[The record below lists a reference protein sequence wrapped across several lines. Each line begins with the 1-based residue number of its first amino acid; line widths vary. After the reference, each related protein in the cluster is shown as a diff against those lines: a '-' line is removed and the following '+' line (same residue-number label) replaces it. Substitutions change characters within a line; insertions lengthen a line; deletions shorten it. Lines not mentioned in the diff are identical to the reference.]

1 MVAPGCGLKGFHRQS
16 IRTAVGAVN
25 LITLSRP
32 IADEEPLQAGLNDA
46 LIREIMIAQRGG
58 AAALLF
64 ASFVVWLLVRD
75 ATSRVIPALFVT
87 LISVTLLRLVGTTWL
102 LRGAIDRLPRMHLF
116 WASAVIYLLTGG
128 SLAGIVLL
136 AGLHTPVPTT
146 LMLLMVMI
154 GIASTA
160 MVSLAGSPF
169 LYVTYIGPLMSAC
182 FVLASVRPLPA
193 LEQVFPVALPVYT
206 LVLAITMRSIPRAL
220 RGKIILGLKL
230 GLSFDELRD
239 AQARLVEASRQA
251 GRSDVATAVL
261 HNVGNVLN
269 SVNVSAAVVNGIIGS
284 LRTEPLSKVAAMI
297 TDNHGD
303 LARFFRDDQRGQK
316 LPAYFQ
322 QVQAALERDKTAAA
336 SELQSLIRNI
346 DHIKVIVSSQNS
358 HVVAGGATETFDIR
372 DLLDDALKFSAASG
386 APGAIEYLRRFDAV
400 PTVRLDRHKVLQI
413 VMNLLKNAC
422 DAVRD
427 KPAGE
432 RRIAVSLRG
441 IADAR
446 LEIAIADSGCG
457 IAADDADRIFN
468 LGFTTKPDGNGL
480 GLHYSACAARELEGS
495 LSAHSPGTGQG
506 ATFVLVLPLDARAA
520 A

>member
-1 MVAPGCGLKGFHRQS
+1 
-16 IRTAVGAVN
+16 
-25 LITLSRP
+25 
-32 IADEEPLQAGLNDA
+32 
-46 LIREIMIAQRGG
+46 
-58 AAALLF
+58 
-64 ASFVVWLLVRD
+64 
-75 ATSRVIPALFVT
+75 
-87 LISVTLLRLVGTTWL
+87 
-102 LRGAIDRLPRMHLF
+102 
-116 WASAVIYLLTGG
+116 
-128 SLAGIVLL
+128 
-136 AGLHTPVPTT
+136 
-146 LMLLMVMI
+146 MVMI

-206 LVLAITMRSIPRAL
+206 LVLAITMRSIHRAL

-336 SELQSLIRNI
+336 SELQSLMRNI
-346 DHIKVIVSSQNS
+346 DHIKVIVSSQSS
-358 HVVAGGATETFDIR
+358 HVKPGGAIETFEIR
-372 DLLDDALKFSAASG
+372 DLLDDALKFSAASD
-386 APGAIEYLRRFDAV
+386 APAAIEYLRRFDAV

-427 KPAGE
+427 KPDGE
-432 RRIAVSLRG
+432 RRIVVSLRG

-446 LEIAIADSGCG
+446 LEIAIADTGCG
-457 IAADDADRIFN
+457 IAADDAGRIFN
-468 LGFTTKPDGNGL
+468 LGFTTKPHGNGL

-495 LSAHSPGTGQG
+495 LTAHSPGIGQG
-506 ATFVLVLPLDARAA
+506 AMFVLVLPLDARAA

>member
-206 LVLAITMRSIPRAL
+206 LVLAITMRSIHRAL

-269 SVNVSAAVVNGIIGS
+269 SVNVSASMINDIVTRLKTAN
-284 LRTEPLSKVAAMI
+284 LTKVAALI
-297 TDNHGD
+297 TQHRED
-303 LARFFRDDQRGQK
+303 LAGFLRDDSRGQK
-316 LPAYFQ
+316 LPEYFSQ
-322 QVQAALERDKTAAA
+322 LQDVLERDKTAALG
-336 SELQSLIRNI
+336 ELKALMRNL
-346 DHIKVIVSSQNS
+346 DHIKNVFSSQQS
-358 HVVAGGATETFDIR
+358 YVKPGGAPEVFEVR
-372 DLLDDALKFSAASG
+372 QLLDDALKLSPMSRG
-386 APGAIEYLRRFDAV
+386 GEAIEV
-400 PTVRLDRHKVLQI
+400 VREADELP
-413 VMNLLKNAC
+413 
-422 DAVRD
+422 AVRQ
-427 KPAGE
+427 
-432 RRIAVSLRG
+432 I
-441 IADAR
+441 
-446 LEIAIADSGCG
+446 
-457 IAADDADRIFN
+457 
-468 LGFTTKPDGNGL
+468 
-480 GLHYSACAARELEGS
+480 
-495 LSAHSPGTGQG
+495 
-506 ATFVLVLPLDARAA
+506 
-520 A
+520 